1 MKLFKAMFLSIS
13 GKSGIIQ
20 SPIASR
26 RLGAAGFTLV
36 EMLLVAA
43 ISSVV
48 ILTASAIS
56 ITGTK
61 SSIKAYVVQGLRD
74 KYARL
79 TYFIEG
85 EVEES
90 DSLSVV
96 DNGNC
101 VAPISLAG
109 LVAQPVFLFSFRHR
123 YVDNSSVFT
132 CFYNVPLVDNP
143 DNNPNNWALYRRGP
157 AFGNITGVIGGVN
170 GSDAN
175 GATLNPGLYV
185 VAPYVRVTTP
195 MLNANCG
202 STGFPNVAAVVK
214 FSCDGRT
221 LTYSMS
227 IGTGSSGRDTIWNST
242 YPSPVRVITLRT
254 RNR

>member
-1 MKLFKAMFLSIS
+1 MRLLKAVFPSIS

-20 SPIASR
+20 LPIAS
-26 RLGAAGFTLV
+26 LKFGAAGFTLV

-48 ILTASAIS
+48 ILTASTIA

-85 EVEES
+85 EVHEA

-96 DNGNC
+96 DNRIC
-101 VAPISLAG
+101 VAPVALAG

-123 YVDNSSVFT
+123 YVDNSTVFT

-143 DNNPNNWALYRRGP
+143 GSDPNNWSLYRRGP

-170 GSDAN
+170 GADAN
-175 GATLNPGLYV
+175 RATLNPGLYV

-195 MLNANCG
+195 VLNANCG
-202 STGFPNVAAVVK
+202 STGFPNVAAAVM
-214 FSCDGRT
+214 FSCDSRT

-242 YPSPVRVITLRT
+242 YPSPLRVITLRT
-254 RNR
+254 RSR